1 VQLGSSRGEVLMN
14 VHPLQRNTVV
24 GLTVTALLLAMP
36 IGAHSSE
43 NWSNDRPVVQL
54 EPNVV
59 TGLIAWIVAKTGWVV
74 QEPPPI
80 RFVSQTQLDEM
91 YCGGNS
97 SSNDIHPCALYSNKS
112 HMIYLPDKWNPND
125 LHDRSALLHELVHHL
140 QALNNVKAKC
150 LAAYEPQAFD
160 LQFEWLREQGIQDPY
175 NFLGI
180 NRLTILIISQCSN

>member
-1 VQLGSSRGEVLMN
+1 VELRPSLGEALMK
-14 VHPLQRNTVV
+14 VHPLKRKAIA
-24 GLTVTALLLAMP
+24 GLAVMMLLLVMP
-36 IGAHSSE
+36 IGAQSSGDRL
-43 NWSNDRPVVQL
+43 NDKGAVQL

-80 RFVSQTQLDEM
+80 RFVPQTQLDEM
-91 YCGGNS
+91 YCSGNS

-112 HMIYLPDKWNPND
+112 HMIYLPEKWNSND

-140 QALNNVKAKC
+140 QALNNVKATC
-150 LAAYEPQAFD
+150 LAAFEPQAFD

-180 NRLTILIISQCSN
+180 NRLTILIISQCS